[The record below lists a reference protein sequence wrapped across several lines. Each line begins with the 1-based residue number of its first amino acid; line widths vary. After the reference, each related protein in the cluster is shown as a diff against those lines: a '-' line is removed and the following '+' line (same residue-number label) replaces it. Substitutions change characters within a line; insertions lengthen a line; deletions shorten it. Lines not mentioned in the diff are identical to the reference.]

1 MSGNLLYE
9 SWRQWQKWSRRINL
23 KDRLVYEITDE
34 TIIVIQCKGHYS
46 DK

>member
-1 MSGNLLYE
+1 M
-9 SWRQWQKWSRRINL
+9 
-23 KDRLVYEITDE
+23 VYEITDE